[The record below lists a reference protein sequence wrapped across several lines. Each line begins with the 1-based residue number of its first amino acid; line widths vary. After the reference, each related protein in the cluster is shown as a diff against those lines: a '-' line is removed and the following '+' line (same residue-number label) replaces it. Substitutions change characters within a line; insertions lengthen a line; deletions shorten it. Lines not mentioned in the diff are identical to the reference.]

1 VSEERTSRGGLAAAL
16 DVLVLALGVVA
27 VDAAVASAHTGAGGF
42 VLLLPTHLY
51 IAGGIAVVAVSFAV
65 MALLPSTAFTRAAT
79 LEACLELPAPRATV
93 RRGLS
98 TAASLLSLAVAL
110 GLITAGHVGSR
121 DPLSNP
127 LPLFVWTIWWV
138 GFTYLHALLGNLW
151 AHLNPWSGVHHV
163 LTAAGPLRRWREQ
176 PPLAYPAGAAHWPA
190 LAGLLVF
197 AWFEL
202 IDPAP
207 ADPARLATAV
217 GCYLLAGFVGIALF
231 GERAWLGQAET
242 FSVFF
247 RMISWLSPLTAHG
260 FDEPGRR
267 ARLRIRVGL
276 PTRRLL
282 SVDPPPPSGV
292 AFILLALSTVSFDGL
307 SRTFAWLALVGV
319 NPLDYPGRSA
329 LIAPNTA
336 GLVALSTLLAL
347 GYVVVVW
354 LADRIAPMR
363 APTNRL
369 LGAFVL
375 SIVPIAF
382 GYHFAHYLPVFLVD
396 AQYALRALSDPFGR
410 GWDLLGTA
418 DLYVMTGFLSEA
430 TSVYRIWHTQVAI
443 IVAAHVAA
451 VYLAHVL
458 ALRLTAG
465 PRAAARS
472 QAPVLAL
479 MIGYTL
485 LGLWLLAT
493 PSAG

>member
-1 VSEERTSRGGLAAAL
+1 MSAPRRAPCRLLLTCGL
-16 DVLVLALGVVA
+16 VA
-27 VDAAVASAHTGAGGF
+27 VGAAVASAHTGAGGF

-51 IAGGIAVVAVSFAV
+51 IAGGIAVVAVSFALV
-65 MALLPSTAFTRAAT
+65 VLLPSTAFARAAT
-79 LEACLELPAPRATV
+79 LEARFGVVAPGARLRHHV
-93 RRGLS
+93 S
-98 TAASLLSLAVAL
+98 TAASLASLALVIVLLVA
-110 GLITAGHVGSR
+110 GYAGSR

-138 GFTYLHALLGNLW
+138 GFTYLHALFGNLW
-151 AHLNPWSGVHHV
+151 AHLNPWSGLHRV
-163 LTAAGPLRRWREQ
+163 LTAAGPLRRWGAQ
-176 PPLAYPAGAAHWPA
+176 PPLTYPPGAGHWPA
-190 LAGLLVF
+190 LAGLLAF

-207 ADPARLATAV
+207 ADPARLAAAV
-217 GCYLLAGFVGIALF
+217 TVYLLTGFAGIALF

-247 RMISWLSPLTAHG
+247 RMISWLSPLAARAC
-260 FDEPGRR
+260 DERGGRS
-267 ARLRIRVGL
+267 RLQIRVGL
-276 PTRRLL
+276 PTLRLL

-292 AFILLALSTVSFDGL
+292 AFILLALSAVSFDGL

-347 GYVVVVW
+347 AYVVVVW
-354 LADRIAPMR
+354 LADRMAPMR
-363 APTNRL
+363 APTGRL
-369 LGAFVL
+369 LGTFVL
-375 SIVPIAF
+375 SVVPIAF

-410 GWDLLGTA
+410 GWDLVGTA

-430 TSVYRIWHTQVAI
+430 SSVYRIWHAQVAI
-443 IVAAHVAA
+443 IVGAHVAA

-465 PRAAARS
+465 PRAAAAS
-472 QAPVLAL
+472 QAPMLAL

-493 PSAG
+493 PAAS